1 MKAILVI
8 FHTATCQIIKLM
20 MVILPSN
27 ILNLVDISTLF
38 DDIIDSKTNT
48 FTYSTDI
55 SGSNLSYKPIS
66 DSYKTRTKRYVAKND
81 FLSLKLITLLKK
93 RIIQSLL
100 YSLVIA
106 IDDKTH

>member
-1 MKAILVI
+1 MSDNKADDRHFTFEYAESGGLS
-8 FHTATCQIIKLM
+8 ARYLM
-20 MVILPSN
+20 
-27 ILNLVDISTLF
+27 ISF
-38 DDIIDSKTNT
+38 DSKTNT

-66 DSYKTRTKRYVAKND
+66 DSYKTRTKRYIAKND